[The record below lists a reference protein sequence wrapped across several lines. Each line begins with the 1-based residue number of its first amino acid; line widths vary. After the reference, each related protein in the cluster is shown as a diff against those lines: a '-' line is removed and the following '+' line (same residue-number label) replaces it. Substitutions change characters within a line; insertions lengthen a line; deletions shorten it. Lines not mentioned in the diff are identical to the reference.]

1 MDLLGQLRK
10 IVKGQSPPGREAVAS
25 PPEEGKPQRSAPA
38 ALVKSSRAWQQ
49 MNAGWAEG
57 EPVSVLDL
65 GCTSNATLQF
75 FCDLGGRFQHEDL
88 LRELQGPEG
97 APREAQQYLAENLLL
112 PEASLDAVLLWD
124 RLDYIPQ
131 DWIQPLAARLT
142 QALRPGGTLLAL
154 FHGHESGPEP
164 VFYQHHIRDRERLEW
179 RPCPPRPLQQI
190 FQVRHVENLFS
201 SFQSIHF
208 FLGHDGMR
216 ESVMIR

>member
-10 IVKGQSPPGREAVAS
+10 FVKGRSEPGSKPVT
-25 PPEEGKPQRSAPA
+25 PPEEGKPLRSTPA
-38 ALVKSSRAWQQ
+38 ALVKPSRAWQQ
-49 MNAGWAEG
+49 MNSAWTGE

-65 GCTSNATLQF
+65 GCTSNANVQF

-88 LRELQGPEG
+88 LREWPGAEG
-97 APREAQQYLAENLLL
+97 APRDVPQYLAENLLL

-124 RLDYIPQ
+124 CLDYIPQ
-131 DWIQPLAARLT
+131 ELIQPLAARLS

-154 FHGHESGPEP
+154 FHGHECGPEP
-164 VFYQHHIRDRERLEW
+164 VLYQRHIRDRAMLEW
-179 RPCPPRPLQQI
+179 RPCPARPLQQI

-216 ESVMIR
+216 ESVMVR